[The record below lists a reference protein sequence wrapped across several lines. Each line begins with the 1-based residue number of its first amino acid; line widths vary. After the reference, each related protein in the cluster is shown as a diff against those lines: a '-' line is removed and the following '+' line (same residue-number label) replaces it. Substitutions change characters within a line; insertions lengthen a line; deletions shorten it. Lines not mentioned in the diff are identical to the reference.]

1 MPHQSEF
8 ERRMEVV
15 DDLVRT
21 LETTADADARSAAQ
35 DLVKAVMDLNAAGL
49 TRILQ
54 MAQRSGEAGRRL
66 ADQFTEDG
74 LVASLLLLYG
84 LHPKDLETRV
94 RGALDKTR
102 PYLKSHGGNVELVEI
117 DAAGTVRLRLQ
128 GSCHGCP
135 SSAMTL
141 KNAIEQAIHEA
152 APDVTAIV
160 VDGEME
166 PSREPGPG
174 GPVWEEVTE
183 VGHVCSGGLRVL
195 S

>member
-1 MPHQSEF
+1 MASKSEF

-15 DDLVRT
+15 DELVRT
-21 LETTADADARSAAQ
+21 LETTADRDTRSAAQ
-35 DLVKAVMDLNAAGL
+35 ELVRAVMDLNAAGL

-54 MAQRSGEAGRRL
+54 MAKRSGEAGRRL
-66 ADQFTEDG
+66 ADQFAEDA

-102 PYLKSHGGNVELVEI
+102 PYLKSHGGNVELVGI
-117 DAAGTVRLRLQ
+117 DDTGTVRLRLQ

-141 KNAIEQAIHEA
+141 KHAIEQAIHEA

-160 VDGEME
+160 VDGEAE
-166 PSREPGPG
+166 PAREPGPG
-174 GPVWEEVTE
+174 EGAWEEVTE
-183 VGHVCSGGLRVL
+183 VGHVCTGGLRVL